1 MKNSMVQ
8 HIFGRLLMLFSLTML
23 PPVLVALISHIA
35 AGDGFTEFLEFR
47 AEWVPFVE
55 AFALTFFVG
64 VAVYLPARYAKKDL
78 RLRDGFLIVALF
90 WVLLGMFGALPLYLA
105 AQPNLTATEA
115 VFESVSGLTTTG
127 ATIIVGLDTLPKSIL
142 YYRQQLQWL
151 GGMGIIILAVAVLP
165 MLGVGG
171 MQLYRAETP
180 GPVKDTKLTAR
191 IADTARS
198 LWWIYLGLTA
208 ICGAAFFFAGMNF
221 FDALSHAFSTV
232 AIGGFS
238 THDASIGYFDSRRI
252 ELITIVFMFIA
263 AINFSLHYYSV
274 KDLRLIH
281 FLKMSVRNRLN
292 FRRMRK
298 RDLPQMHLGHYGLD
312 PEFRA
317 FVTVLGIG
325 IAGTLFAL
333 LYSEVYDDSL
343 EALSAAIF
351 QVVSIGTTTGFTT
364 ANFAS
369 WPGAVPVLLLFMSF
383 IGGCAG
389 STAGGMKVIRWLLIY
404 KQGLREVNRLVHPSA
419 EIPVKLGARA
429 VPYRVVDAVWG
440 FFAVYVVLFAI
451 MMTAM
456 MSTGMNQVSAFS
468 AVAACLNNLG
478 PGLGDVSANFRSVPD
493 AAKWVG
499 VVAMILGRL
508 EIFTLLVLV
517 TPAFWRR

>member
-23 PPVLVALISHIA
+23 PPVVVALITRIA
-35 AGDGFTEFLEFR
+35 AGDGFSEFMEFQS
-47 AEWVPFVE
+47 EWFPFLE

-64 VAVYLPARYAKKDL
+64 ALVYLPARYAQKDL
-78 RLRDGFLIVALF
+78 RLRDGFLVVALF
-90 WVLLGMFGALPLYLA
+90 WVLLGLFGALPFYLA
-105 AQPNLTATEA
+105 TLPDLTITES

-127 ATIIVGLDTLPKSIL
+127 ATIIVGLDVLPKSYL

-208 ICGAAFFFAGMNF
+208 LCAAAFFFAGMSF
-221 FDALSHAFSTV
+221 FDALSHSFSTV

-238 THDASIGYFDSRRI
+238 THDASIGYFESRRI

-274 KDLRLIH
+274 KDFRLIH
-281 FLKMSVRNRLN
+281 FLKMSIRNRLN
-292 FRRMRK
+292 FKLLRR
-298 RDLPQMHLGHYGLD
+298 RDLPKVHFSHYALD

-317 FVTVLGIG
+317 FVTILGIG
-325 IAGTLFAL
+325 IVGTVFAL
-333 LYSEVYDDSL
+333 LIGEVYDDSVD
-343 EALSAAIF
+343 ALIAGVF

-364 ANFAS
+364 ANFAA

-389 STAGGMKVIRWLLIY
+389 STAGGMKVIRWLLIF
-404 KQGLREVNRLVHPSA
+404 KQGMREVGRLVHPSA
-419 EIPVKLGARA
+419 EIPVKLGSRA

-451 MMTAM
+451 MMTVM

-499 VVAMILGRL
+499 VVAMIMGRL
-508 EIFTLLVLV
+508 EIFTLLVLM
-517 TPAFWRR
+517 TPSFWRR